1 MAVVGIW
8 VMILPLTIPEGSDP
22 IVSRSHQGAALWWL
36 GTAILFAAVIESWS
50 RDRNSLILA
59 AGVSAVLFGLLGA
72 SYTLAH
78 DNVPLLVILVVGA
91 FYSLMFGMIG
101 VFLTRVIYRPIARLI
116 RAFLSRKS
124 GSHRDDG
131 DPDA

>member
-8 VMILPLTIPEGSDP
+8 VMLLPLTIPEGSDP

-50 RDRNSLILA
+50 RDRNPLIFA

-78 DNVPLLVILVVGA
+78 DNVPLLVILIVGA

-101 VFLTRVIYRPIARLI
+101 VFLARVIRRI

-124 GSHRDDG
+124 GFHRDDG

>member
-1 MAVVGIW
+1 MAAVGIW
-8 VMILPLTIPEGSDP
+8 VILLPFTIAEGSDP
-22 IVSRSHQGAALWWL
+22 IVSRSNQGAALWWL

-50 RDRNSLILA
+50 RDRNPLMFA

-78 DNVPLLVILVVGA
+78 DNVPLVVLLVVGA

-101 VFLTRVIYRPIARLI
+101 VFLARVIRRI